1 MYIGRP
7 SSPAELAEKCSL
19 FSASIV
25 LVKFLCFIPNSPLFL
40 TKNDL
45 VLLSASA
52 FCVVGE
58 FFAVSAPK
66 VQIGVFDA
74 AISFNRLRGG
84 DVVRTYFRKRKNFE
98 SEVVPFVKKR
108 AVMSSVEGNERE
120 KERFS
125 SKCKIILGLKAQ
137 PLDIPERSALENFS
151 DNAVTPSIPV
161 SNTGLFEYHSKNNDY
176 EEYESKLNTPHEDD
190 SFLVEKRV
198 RFKSVE
204 GNERE
209 KEKSGA
215 NNGPILALKALP
227 LDDMPQRV
235 ALGNFTDKVVTRSM
249 PFSNTGLLKSQSK
262 NDDCQGYENKLKA
275 SQEDDLENYLVM
287 ERHQDNATILNTP
300 DVQGEGCRALIFKS
314 LAEISAFLGVDEP
327 DPVDLKANMDVVAS
341 SCLNL
346 DQYEM
351 DLSANAAVSFHP
363 RKDFINRQAP
373 ETNIEDTVELPLE
386 DCVLPDKRP
395 EKEKNDD
402 CQRYENKLKASQED
416 DLENYLVMERHR
428 DNATILNTPDVQ
440 GEGCRALIFKSLAEI
455 SAFIG
460 VDKPDPVDLKANM
473 DVGASSCLNLDQY
486 EMDSSANAAVSFHPC
501 KDFINR
507 QAPETNIE
515 DTVELP
521 LEDCVLP
528 DKRPE
533 KEKNDDC
540 QGFENKLKA
549 SQEDD
554 LENYLVMERHQ
565 DNATIL
571 NTPDVQGEECGALIF
586 KSLAEISAFI
596 GVNEPDP
603 VDLKANMDVCAS
615 SCLNLDQ
622 HEMDPSA
629 NAAVSFHPCKDFI
642 NRQAP
647 ETNIEDTVELPLE
660 DCVLPDKRPEKEKH
674 SFGSCGLGS
683 LFEDILC
690 TTMESPTSK
699 QPTLPEEIANNE
711 ARNQAL
717 VPATLQSG
725 SEKTFSRLSAVQKKV
740 PELKPTLK
748 QKASLKSQQG
758 SKVDIF
764 CKKTRGQQDQN
775 TIALKDNGKHIARDI
790 AAVEQKCANK
800 SVKDQQ
806 MSNYPEFESYTVE
819 EEEGSGGYGTV
830 YRARRKTDGVTF
842 AIKCP
847 HANAHVHHLK
857 NELKML
863 QRFGGKNFVI
873 KYEGSLKSGNDDCF
887 VLEHVDH
894 DRPEALKREID
905 INQLQWYGFCLF
917 KALTSL
923 HKQGVFHRDVKP
935 GNFLFSCKTNNGYL
949 IDFNLAKDLHQKPG
963 SLDKSQPCHMSAS
976 EHVPAVQHMFAT
988 SSKRRKI
995 LSGKPSVALNPGAI
1009 NGTSRTQ
1016 ESKTLKSKA
1025 MGRSKVF
1032 DDLGRGNSLASQGA
1046 DGSGLTS
1053 KDLTSTRTSGERRRE
1068 PIPCQGRKEL
1078 INLAQKAMQFPN
1090 HGTGNAPISKRKRI
1104 VASPTVMDQKFIYP
1118 TPAPLH
1124 SFGSIVLGAGSLNN
1138 KGDSKPHK
1146 EGPCVGT
1153 KGFRAPE
1160 VLLRSPYQGPKI
1172 DVWSAGV
1179 TLLYL
1184 ITGKMPFT
1192 GDPEQNMK
1200 DIVKL
1205 KGNEELWE
1213 AAKLHNRESS
1223 MPTELLD
1230 VKFLKSM
1237 TIKEWCA
1244 VNTKRTRF
1252 LDAIPISLFDLLEK
1266 CLIVNPRLRIT
1277 AEEALR
1283 HDFFAPCHDTLQR
1296 MKVRKLSQGRQP
1308 SSKSLPELH
1317 EPVGTPNSTQ
1327 LHL

>member
-1 MYIGRP
+1 MEAQISTSELAITTKNCTEKAWHLAAVLMSIGRP

-19 FSASIV
+19 FPASIV

-52 FCVVGE
+52 FRVVGE
-58 FFAVSAPK
+58 FFALSAPRI
-66 VQIGVFDA
+66 QIGVFDA
-74 AISFNRLRGG
+74 AMSFNRFSGG
-84 DVVRTYFRKRKNFE
+84 DVVRTYFRKRKNFG
-98 SEVVPFVKKR
+98 SEVVPLVKKR
-108 AVMSSVEGNERE
+108 AIMRSAEGNDRE
-120 KERFS
+120 NESFN
-125 SKCKIILGLKAQ
+125 SKCKTIVDIKAR
-137 PLDIPERSALENFS
+137 PLDIPERVALENFS
-151 DNAVTPSIPV
+151 DNAAAPSIPI
-161 SNTGLFEYHSKNNDY
+161 SDTGLLKYHSKNDDY
-176 EEYESKLNTPHEDD
+176 EEYESKLNTPQEDD
-190 SFLVEKRV
+190 FFLVEKRAHF
-198 RFKSVE
+198 RSVE

-209 KEKSGA
+209 KEKFGA

-227 LDDMPQRV
+227 LDDMSRGV
-235 ALGNFTDKVVTRSM
+235 ALGNFSDKAVTRSM
-249 PFSNTGLLKSQSK
+249 TFSNTEFLKSQSK
-262 NDDCQGYENKLKA
+262 NDDYQGCENKLKA
-275 SQEDDLENYLVM
+275 SQEDLENYLVM
-287 ERHQDNATILNTP
+287 GRPQDKNYTDNATSLNTLE
-300 DVQGEGCRALIFKS
+300 VRGEGCGPLIFKS

-327 DPVDLKANMDVVAS
+327 DPVDLKAKMDVDAS

-346 DQYEM
+346 DQY
-351 DLSANAAVSFHP
+351 DKDVSLNAAVAFHAH
-363 RKDFINRQAP
+363 KDVINRQAP
-373 ETNIEDTVELPLE
+373 ETKNEDTVELALE
-386 DCVLPDKRP
+386 KCV
-395 EKEKNDD
+395 
-402 CQRYENKLKASQED
+402 
-416 DLENYLVMERHR
+416 
-428 DNATILNTPDVQ
+428 TPD
-440 GEGCRALIFKSLAEI
+440 G
-455 SAFIG
+455 
-460 VDKPDPVDLKANM
+460 
-473 DVGASSCLNLDQY
+473 
-486 EMDSSANAAVSFHPC
+486 
-501 KDFINR
+501 
-507 QAPETNIE
+507 
-515 DTVELP
+515 
-521 LEDCVLP
+521 
-528 DKRPE
+528 
-533 KEKNDDC
+533 
-540 QGFENKLKA
+540 
-549 SQEDD
+549 
-554 LENYLVMERHQ
+554 
-565 DNATIL
+565 
-571 NTPDVQGEECGALIF
+571 
-586 KSLAEISAFI
+586 
-596 GVNEPDP
+596 
-603 VDLKANMDVCAS
+603 
-615 SCLNLDQ
+615 
-622 HEMDPSA
+622 
-629 NAAVSFHPCKDFI
+629 
-642 NRQAP
+642 
-647 ETNIEDTVELPLE
+647 
-660 DCVLPDKRPEKEKH
+660 RPEKEKH
-674 SFGSCGLGS
+674 SYGSCGLGS

-699 QPTLPEEIANNE
+699 QPTLPEEIANNK
-711 ARNQAL
+711 ACNQAL
-717 VPATLQSG
+717 VTATLQSG
-725 SEKTFSRLSAVQKKV
+725 NQKTFSRLSAVQKKV

-748 QKASLKSQQG
+748 QKAPLKLQQG

-764 CKKTRGQQDQN
+764 CKKTRAPKDQN
-775 TIALKDNGKHIARDI
+775 ATALKDNGKHIARDI

-800 SVKDQQ
+800 SVKDLQK
-806 MSNYPEFESYTVE
+806 SNYPEFESYTVE

-887 VLEHVDH
+887 VLEHVEH

-935 GNFLFSCKTNNGYL
+935 GNFLFSCKTKNGYL

-963 SLDKSQPCHMSAS
+963 SLDKSQPGHMSAS
-976 EHVPAVQHMFAT
+976 EHVPALQHTFAT

-1009 NGTSRTQ
+1009 NGTSHTQ
-1016 ESKTLKSKA
+1016 ESKTLKSKT

-1046 DGSGLTS
+1046 DASGLTS
-1053 KDLTSTRTSGERRRE
+1053 KDLTSTRTSGERLRE

-1078 INLAQKAMQFPN
+1078 INLAQKAMQIPN
-1090 HGTGNAPISKRKRI
+1090 PGTGSAPISKRKRI
-1104 VASPTVMDQKFIYP
+1104 VASPIVMDQKFIYP

-1124 SFGSIVLGAGSLNN
+1124 SFGSNVFGAGSLNN
-1138 KGDSKPHK
+1138 KGDSKAHK

-1213 AAKLHNRESS
+1213 VAKLHNRDSS
-1223 MPTELLD
+1223 IPVELLD
-1230 VKFLKSM
+1230 VKFLRSM
-1237 TIKEWCA
+1237 TIKEWCVA
-1244 VNTKRTRF
+1244 NTKRTRF
-1252 LDAIPISLFDLLEK
+1252 LDAIPSSLFDLIEK

-1277 AEEALR
+1277 AEEAFR

-1296 MKVRKLSQGRQP
+1296 IKLRKMSQDRQP
-1308 SSKSLPELH
+1308 RSNSLPMFH
-1317 EPVGTPNSTQ
+1317 ESVGTPNSSQ
-1327 LHL
+1327 LRL